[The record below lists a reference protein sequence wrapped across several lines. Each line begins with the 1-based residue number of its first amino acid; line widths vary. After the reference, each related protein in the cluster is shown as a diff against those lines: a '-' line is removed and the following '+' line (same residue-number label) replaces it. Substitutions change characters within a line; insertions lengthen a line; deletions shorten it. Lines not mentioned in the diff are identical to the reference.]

1 MTIYLQQLLL
11 AVIVTYIVELSG
23 FTRSWRHALARRL
36 GFRDETELRPLPPF
50 DCAKCAVWWADLI
63 LALCVGQLS
72 LLTVFS
78 AAILSLLSDVISSAL
93 LFIHEALAWLF
104 DKLTPQ

>member
-1 MTIYLQQLLL
+1 MSIYLQQLLL
-11 AVIVTYIVELSG
+11 SVVVTYIVDLSG
-23 FTRSWRHALARRL
+23 FTAAWRRLLARRL
-36 GFRDETELRPLPPF
+36 GFRDDTELRALPPF

-78 AAILSLLSDVISSAL
+78 AAILSLLSDVMSSAL